1 MRVRIITML
10 GVLIGSVILVVAT
23 LAVNGTSLHSFQTLD
38 QQARQQDKG
47 IASTSAQPCAN
58 PRIQVSAPIRVLQE
72 AQTEAILAQVTNQD
86 TVECD
91 IILSLVAPN
100 FKLQPADNQRLL
112 ALAPTQSSTLTW
124 KVTPTAVGLFTLSFT
139 AGNASV
145 QIGIN
150 VASGNGFVPFQAQMV
165 NYLAIFFG
173 FLMSLG
179 SLAAWQL
186 WSNRSRA
193 PQNTDRGTASSMG
206 SKDGQIGPQPVS

>member
-10 GVLIGSVILVVAT
+10 GVLIGTIILVVAT
-23 LAVNGTSLHSFQTLD
+23 LAVNGTTLHSFQTLD

-58 PRIQVSAPIRVLQE
+58 PRIQVSAPIRVLQD
-72 AQTEAILAQVTNQD
+72 AQTEAILVQVTNQD

-112 ALAPTQSSTLTW
+112 ALEPTQSSTLTW
-124 KVTPTAVGLFTLSFT
+124 KVTPTVVGLFALAFT
-139 AGNASV
+139 AGNASA

-150 VASGNGFVPFQAQMV
+150 VVSGNGFVPIQAQTF

-173 FLMSLG
+173 FLLSLV

-193 PQNTDRGTASSMG
+193 PRNAGPGTASSIG
-206 SKDGQIGPQPVS
+206 GKDGQIGLQPVS